1 MRVGFIGLGNM
12 GSRMANN
19 LIKAGYR
26 VTVYD
31 LNHNVM
37 KLFSERGVLT
47 KDLPSEIAKTSD
59 VIITMLPSSTHVLD
73 VYTGPNGLLSSGNRL
88 RPWLFID
95 SSTIDPQTSRKLS
108 VAISNCALK
117 EKKDYWET
125 PVMLDAPVSG
135 GVLAAEAGTLTFMVK
150 DAVNMVHQ
158 TWIQYTKAIF
168 NPNKINP
175 FELD

>member
-1 MRVGFIGLGNM
+1 
-12 GSRMANN
+12 
-19 LIKAGYR
+19 
-26 VTVYD
+26 
-31 LNHNVM
+31 M

-117 EKKDYWET
+117 EKKGMEFKLKS
-125 PVMLDAPVSG
+125 V
-135 GVLAAEAGTLTFMVK
+135 VLEQDCT
-150 DAVNMVHQ
+150 
-158 TWIQYTKAIF
+158 
-168 NPNKINP
+168 
-175 FELD
+175 